1 MEWGKER
8 RWKQRMKKGAAVVSG
23 CLAVFLMA
31 GRAEVSAA
39 PIPLRGVVE
48 GFYGTPWSQEDRE
61 DMIRFCGGQGLNAY
75 IYAPKDDPYHRAR
88 WREPYPEEK
97 LSKLASLSKLAKT
110 QGVRFIFAIS
120 PGLDIRFSGYQGFMD
135 RLAMQKKIEAMYRVG
150 VRDFAI
156 FFDDIPEKNG
166 KGQADFLN
174 WIEANVL
181 RKYPDVNPL
190 ITVPTEYFR
199 ADMVREGTLT
209 DYSRDFSSRLNR
221 DVLVLYTGD
230 AVVGDGLSD
239 AQYREMIRIYG
250 RSLGVWWN
258 YPVSDYKESK
268 LALGPVEKL
277 PTMSSLPAIFFNPM
291 KYETLSRIA
300 LATGAAYAKD
310 PEQYI
315 PQRAWE
321 AALSEQYGP
330 LAEAMQQF
338 AGQSQRMENDWAHVG
353 RPDGPVLRRMMDS
366 YWKEIDCREGEA
378 SQESLRAELLGLRHA
393 SSRLLDGL
401 PAATRKECEPQLK
414 QLIRIVDAD
423 LAGLDVLAAK
433 GQGRDTASLL
443 RIFRTRCEEVRRYD
457 GTALIAEKSARRFMD
472 ELFERTGGM

>member
-1 MEWGKER
+1 
-8 RWKQRMKKGAAVVSG
+8 
-23 CLAVFLMA
+23 
-31 GRAEVSAA
+31 
-39 PIPLRGVVE
+39 
-48 GFYGTPWSQEDRE
+48 
-61 DMIRFCGGQGLNAY
+61 
-75 IYAPKDDPYHRAR
+75 
-88 WREPYPEEK
+88 
-97 LSKLASLSKLAKT
+97 
-110 QGVRFIFAIS
+110 
-120 PGLDIRFSGYQGFMD
+120 
-135 RLAMQKKIEAMYRVG
+135 
-150 VRDFAI
+150 
-156 FFDDIPEKNG
+156 
-166 KGQADFLN
+166 
-174 WIEANVL
+174 
-181 RKYPDVNPL
+181 
-190 ITVPTEYFR
+190 
-199 ADMVREGTLT
+199 
-209 DYSRDFSSRLNR
+209 
-221 DVLVLYTGD
+221 
-230 AVVGDGLSD
+230 
-239 AQYREMIRIYG
+239 
-250 RSLGVWWN
+250 
-258 YPVSDYKESK
+258 
-268 LALGPVEKL
+268 
-277 PTMSSLPAIFFNPM
+277 MSSLPAIFFNPM

-366 YWKEIDCREGEA
+366 YWKEIDCKEGEA